1 MLEGARTAIG
11 PNGFSS
17 NAQRFECLLL
27 ADFVA
32 KVGNGKSEAVASMS
46 LSGLLHPLHLAAGPL
61 RQRH

>member
-1 MLEGARTAIG
+1 MSCRKGELSDTTLDRDKQHSLI
-11 PNGFSS
+11 
-17 NAQRFECLLL
+17 LLR